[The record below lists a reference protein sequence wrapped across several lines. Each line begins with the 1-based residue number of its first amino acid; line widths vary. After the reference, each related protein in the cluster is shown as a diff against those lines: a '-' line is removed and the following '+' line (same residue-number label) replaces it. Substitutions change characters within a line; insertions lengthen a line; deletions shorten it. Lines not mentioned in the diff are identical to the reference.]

1 MWVFSS
7 TADIVGSARDL
18 LTQNLPLKL
27 LLDPMLILNGAGV
40 DGDGPIIAQF
50 TGGPTTGAESR
61 FELKTQIGFWIL
73 EYELLPYEQNGL
85 YEKSKWLKIYI
96 MYIMK
101 CIQIVISICT
111 TM

>member
-7 TADIVGSARDL
+7 TADIVGSARDLLTQNLSLKLLLDPMLTLNGVGVAGAGEEAGTGPTTLDIVGLARDL

-61 FELKTQIGFWIL
+61 FELKT
-73 EYELLPYEQNGL
+73 
-85 YEKSKWLKIYI
+85 
-96 MYIMK
+96 
-101 CIQIVISICT
+101 
-111 TM
+111 